1 VEIRSRAAEIGRRLK
16 EVGQPSKKEKQSSPN
31 LSFWV
36 SRLADR
42 VAKKIGGKTI
52 SKIFKAVQANKLDT
66 MSIFLK
72 FGYVF
77 LNRKRIFSS

>member
-42 VAKKIGGKTI
+42 VAKKIVGKTI

-66 MSIFLK
+66 MSILLK

-77 LNRKRIFSS
+77 LNRKRIFFS